1 MSEHYSNPKA
11 RRRIPASAL
20 VILIICAATTGVAGL
35 AGVRAQQEQAP
46 AQTQPQQRPRR
57 VGTPTDQ
64 SAPAKS
70 ASPPASDAGQSAPV
84 EVGDDEVLR
93 VDTQLVPVP
102 VVVRDKAGRPLANLR
117 ADNFVLYEDGRP
129 QRITNFSTS
138 DAPFEI
144 ALLLDTSGSTRED
157 IGLIRR
163 AANLFIDQLRPG
175 DRVAIVSF
183 NTKQDGANSLAT
195 VEVKSPLTDNRQQL
209 RDALDKIGSSHG
221 TPYYDALERVVTD
234 VFREPPRTEVKGR
247 RALVALTDGVD
258 SSSEAEFEESRARLR
273 QSGII
278 SYFIQVNTEDFVEDR
293 LLRDCQDD
301 GRLTLS
307 KVQLQRYRR
316 IYASSADAADYANF
330 CQMGQFE
337 RMDISRKLYQLA
349 RGEMQTL
356 ARDSGGRTF
365 DALDLRDARQAFAQ
379 VAEEI
384 GKLYS
389 LGYYSTNKTRDGSFR
404 QIRVEVR
411 GIPGAQVTA
420 REGYQAPKG

>member
-1 MSEHYSNPKA
+1 MSKQRPSRSHTGWLLFFTLLACTLASSGGA
-11 RRRIPASAL
+11 RVASGQ
-20 VILIICAATTGVAGL
+20 T
-35 AGVRAQQEQAP
+35 QQPTP
-46 AQTQPQQRPRR
+46 AQTPQQRPRR
-57 VGTPTDQ
+57 VTPPDAQGSQPQ
-64 SAPAKS
+64 SQTNANADKPNAV
-70 ASPPASDAGQSAPV
+70 V

-102 VVVRDKAGRPLANLR
+102 VVVRDKAGRPVSNLR
-117 ADNFVLYEDGRP
+117 AENFTLYEDGRP

-157 IGLIRR
+157 VGLIRR
-163 AANLFIDQLRPG
+163 AANLFIEQLRPG
-175 DRVAIVSF
+175 DRVAIISF
-183 NTKQDGANSLAT
+183 NTKQEEGGHST
-195 VEVKSPLTDNRQQL
+195 PVVEVKSPLTDDRAQL
-209 RDALDKIGSSHG
+209 REALEELGSSYG
-221 TPYYDALERVVTD
+221 TPYYDALERVAQE
-234 VFREPPRTEVKGR
+234 VFRQPPRAEVKGR

-273 QSGII
+273 QSGVI
-278 SYFIQVNTEDFVEDR
+278 SYFIQVNTEDFVEER

-301 GRLTLS
+301 GRLSLS
-307 KVQLQRYRR
+307 KVQLQRFRR
-316 IYASSADAADYANF
+316 IYAANADAADYSNF
-330 CQMGQFE
+330 CQMGSFE

-349 RGEMQTL
+349 RGEMAQL
-356 ARDSGGRTF
+356 AKDSGGKTF
-365 DALDLRDARQAFAQ
+365 TALDLRDARQAFAQ

-389 LGYYSTNKTRDGSFR
+389 LGYYPTNKTRDGSFR

-411 GIPGAQVTA
+411 GVPGAQVTA

>member
-1 MSEHYSNPKA
+1 MSKHLPSRSSVGWLLVFTLLAIAILTNVA
-11 RRRIPASAL
+11 RI
-20 VILIICAATTGVAGL
+20 VQGQTT
-35 AGVRAQQEQAP
+35 
-46 AQTQPQQRPRR
+46 QTQTNAPQTPQQRPRR

-64 SAPAKS
+64 TLPAKP
-70 ASPPASDAGQSAPV
+70 SPNANADGRSAPV

-102 VVVRDKAGRPLANLR
+102 VVVRDKAGRPVANLR
-117 ADNFVLYEDGRP
+117 AENFTLYEDGRP
-129 QRITNFSTS
+129 QRIANFTTT

-144 ALLLDTSGSTRED
+144 ALVLDTSGSTRED

-163 AANLFIDQLRPG
+163 AANLFIDALRPG

-183 NTKQDGANSLAT
+183 NTKLEGKSSLAT
-195 VEVKSPLTDNRQQL
+195 VEVKSPLTDDRQML
-209 RDALDKIGSSHG
+209 RDALDKIGSSNG
-221 TPYYDALERVVTD
+221 TPYYDALERVATE
-234 VFREPPRTEVKGR
+234 VFREPPRAEVKGR

-258 SSSEAEFEESRARLR
+258 STSDAEFDEARARLR

-301 GRLTLS
+301 GRLSLS

-330 CQMGQFE
+330 CQMGSFE

-356 ARDSGGRTF
+356 ARDTGGKTF
-365 DALDLRDARQAFAQ
+365 NALDLRDARRAFSE

-389 LGYYSTNKTRDGSFR
+389 LGYYPTNKTRDGSFR
-404 QIRVEVR
+404 TIHVEVR
-411 GIPGAQVTA
+411 GVPGAQITA

>member
-1 MSEHYSNPKA
+1 MSKQRPNKPEAGWLLFFSL
-11 RRRIPASAL
+11 IAL
-20 VILIICAATTGVAGL
+20 TILWTIFTF
-35 AGVRAQQEQAP
+35 VRAYGQTTQPQMP
-46 AQTQPQQRPRR
+46 AQSQPQQRPRR
-57 VGTPTDQ
+57 VTSSNGNNTTPQSQSNANANGDKR
-64 SAPAKS
+64 SAP
-70 ASPPASDAGQSAPV
+70 Q

-102 VVVRDKAGRPLANLR
+102 VVVRDRAGRPVANLR
-117 ADNFVLYEDGRP
+117 AENFVLYEDGRP
-129 QRITNFSTS
+129 QRITNFSTT

-163 AANLFIDQLRPG
+163 AANLFIEALRPG
-175 DRVAIVSF
+175 DRVAIVAF
-183 NTKQDGANSLAT
+183 NTKKEGSTSLAA
-195 VEVKSPLTDNRQQL
+195 VEVKTPLTDDRQQL
-209 RDALDKIGSSHG
+209 RDALDQIGSSNG
-221 TPYYDALERVVTD
+221 TPFYDALERVATE
-234 VFREPPRTEVKGR
+234 VFRDPPREEVKGR

-258 SSSEAEFEESRARLR
+258 STSDAEFEEARARLR

-278 SYFIQVNTEDFVEDR
+278 SYFIQVNTEDFVEER

-301 GRLTLS
+301 GRLSLS

-316 IYASSADAADYANF
+316 IYASNADASDYANF

-349 RGEMQTL
+349 RGEMATL
-356 ARDSGGRTF
+356 AKDSGGRTF
-365 DALDLRDARQAFAQ
+365 DALDLRDARRAFSE

-389 LGYYSTNKTRDGSFR
+389 LAYYPTNKARDGSFR
-404 QIRVEVR
+404 TIRIEVR
-411 GIPGAQVTA
+411 GVPGAQVTA

>member
-1 MSEHYSNPKA
+1 MSKHLQSRSSVGWLLFFTLLAVALLANVA
-11 RRRIPASAL
+11 RIAHGQ
-20 VILIICAATTGVAGL
+20 TT
-35 AGVRAQQEQAP
+35 QPQTNAP
-46 AQTQPQQRPRR
+46 QTPQQRPRR
-57 VGTPTDQ
+57 VGTTTEQSPT
-64 SAPAKS
+64 AKP
-70 ASPPASDAGQSAPV
+70 SPNTNADGRNVPV

-102 VVVRDKAGRPLANLR
+102 VVVRDKAGRPVANLR
-117 ADNFVLYEDGRP
+117 AENFTLYEDGRP
-129 QRITNFSTS
+129 QRISNFSTT

-163 AANLFIDQLRPG
+163 AANLFVDALRPG

-183 NTKQDGANSLAT
+183 NTKQEGKSSLAT
-195 VEVKSPLTDNRQQL
+195 VEVKSPLTDDRQKL
-209 RDALDKIGSSHG
+209 RDALDKLGSSYG
-221 TPYYDALERVVTD
+221 TPYYDALERVATE
-234 VFREPPRTEVKGR
+234 VFREPPREEVKGR

-258 SSSEAEFEESRARLR
+258 STSDAEFEESRVRLR

-301 GRLTLS
+301 GRLSLS

-330 CQMGQFE
+330 CQMGSFE

-356 ARDSGGRTF
+356 AKDTGGRTF
-365 DALDLRDARQAFAQ
+365 DALDLRDARRAFSE

-389 LGYYSTNKTRDGSFR
+389 LGYYPTNKTRDGSFR
-404 QIRVEVR
+404 TIHVEVR
-411 GIPGAQVTA
+411 GVPGAQVTA